1 MIGGSGT
8 ICYDGIDSTFDQTQF
23 TCETDETNLLLNM
36 LGYKFGLEDNPE
48 RFGIDCDTFGY
59 PVIQADY
66 IGGVQGRV
74 LTRFHRPEFIFEI
87 IYCYFKG

>member
-23 TCETDETNLLLNM
+23 TCVTDETDSLLNM
-36 LGYKFGLEDNPE
+36 LGYKFGLEDHPE

-66 IGGVQGRV
+66 IGGVQGKV
-74 LTRFHRPEFIFEI
+74 LTRN
-87 IYCYFKG
+87 

>member
-1 MIGGSGT
+1 
-8 ICYDGIDSTFDQTQF
+8 
-23 TCETDETNLLLNM
+23 M

-74 LTRFHRPEFIFEI
+74 LTRFHLPEFIFEI